1 MPSGVLHHLQKG
13 SFSVRLSPT
22 EWHGVALDKC
32 HEMRINKDA
41 KLAVIHPS
49 KHKMEFLSNYRSFRS
64 SYVKNRKYTNKDK
77 KRDANITS
85 MRGELKRKEMR

>member
-22 EWHGVALDKC
+22 EWHGVALDRC

-49 KHKMEFLSNYRSFRS
+49 KHKMEFLSNYMCFRS
-64 SYVKNRKYTNKDK
+64 SYVENFKNISRTGSILIKT
-77 KRDANITS
+77 KREMQTS
-85 MRGELKRKEMR
+85 QV